1 MFNKINYLSEKDIN
15 KTPIENIKK
24 VLNIK
29 DDYMS
34 HILYLINNELSIEE
48 KEQIMDKIKELRKQE
63 NSKFEKAIQLMSN
76 KK

>member
-34 HILYLINNELSIEE
+34 HILYLINNELSIQE

>member
-15 KTPIENIKK
+15 KTPIENIKN

-48 KEQIMDKIKELRKQE
+48 KEQIMDKLKELRKQE

>member
-34 HILYLINNELSIEE
+34 HILYLINNELSIQE

-63 NSKFEKAIQLMSN
+63 NLKFEKAIQLMSN

>member
-48 KEQIMDKIKELRKQE
+48 KEQIMNKLKELRKQE

>member
-48 KEQIMDKIKELRKQE
+48 KEQIMDKLKELRKQE

>member
-15 KTPIENIKK
+15 KTLIENIKK

-48 KEQIMDKIKELRKQE
+48 KEQIMNKLKELRKQE

>member
-24 VLNIK
+24 VLIIK

-34 HILYLINNELSIEE
+34 HILYLVNNELSIEE
-48 KEQIMDKIKELRKQE
+48 KEQIMNKLKELRKQE
-63 NSKFEKAIQLMSN
+63 NLKFEKAIQLMSN
-76 KK
+76 KE

>member
-1 MFNKINYLSEKDIN
+1 
-15 KTPIENIKK
+15 
-24 VLNIK
+24 
-29 DDYMS
+29 MS

-48 KEQIMDKIKELRKQE
+48 KEQIMDKLKELRKQE

>member
-48 KEQIMDKIKELRKQE
+48 KEQIMNKIKELRKQE

>member
-34 HILYLINNELSIEE
+34 HILYLINNELTIEE
-48 KEQIMDKIKELRKQE
+48 KEQLMDKIKELRKQE
-63 NSKFEKAIQLMSN
+63 NLKFEKAIQLMSD

>member
-15 KTPIENIKK
+15 KTPIENIKT
-24 VLNIK
+24 VLNNK

-48 KEQIMDKIKELRKQE
+48 KEQIMDKLKELRKKE
-63 NSKFEKAIQLMSN
+63 NMKYKIAIKNMSN
-76 KK
+76 K